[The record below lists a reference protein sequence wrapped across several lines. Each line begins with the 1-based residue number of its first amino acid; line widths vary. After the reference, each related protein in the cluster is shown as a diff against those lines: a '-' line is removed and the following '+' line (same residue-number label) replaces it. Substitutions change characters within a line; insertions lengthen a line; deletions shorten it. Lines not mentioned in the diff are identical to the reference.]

1 MNRTRLI
8 AGLFSATLCFVSAT
22 ARADD
27 AGIDRWRGLIAAAS
41 RVFDIPESWIS
52 SVMRAESD
60 GRDTLGGK
68 PLTSPAG
75 AMGLMQIM
83 PETWAGLRNR
93 YGLGNN
99 PYDPHDNVFAGAAY
113 LRELYQRYGYPN
125 LFAAYN
131 AGPGR
136 LDSYLERGERLPAE
150 TSGYLAK
157 LGVQR
162 GISPSV
168 GGGLFFDLAQN
179 GLERPASGADL
190 FIALRTAP
198 PRD

>member
-8 AGLFSATLCFVSAT
+8 GGLFSATLCFVPT
-22 ARADD
+22 HARADD
-27 AGIDRWRGLIAAAS
+27 ADIDRWHDLIAAAS
-41 RVFDIPESWIS
+41 HMFDIPESWIS
-52 SVMRAESD
+52 AVMRTESD
-60 GRDTLGGK
+60 GRETLDGK
-68 PLTSPAG
+68 PITSTAG

-113 LRELYQRYGYPN
+113 LRELYQQYGYPN

-136 LDSYLERGERLPAE
+136 LDSYFERGERLPAE
-150 TSGYLAK
+150 TWGYLVK
-157 LGVQR
+157 LGVQP
-162 GISPSV
+162 GTSPSV
-168 GGGLFFDLAQN
+168 DRGLFFELAQN
-179 GLERPASGADL
+179 RLDRPASGVGL
-190 FIALRTAP
+190 FIALRTVP